1 MARRGYWGD
10 IVNSPFV
17 SIGTESD
24 NKELFKKAN
33 GKHVKVR
40 QPKAHIVSLD
50 YQVCC
55 HTNPQFH
62 FFLLPPPSP
71 SPTCCPSSRPAS
83 TLQSTTSCSGCSSP
97 SPAPSLRGSSHRRQ
111 QTAREPS
118 LSRWKRRRGRWKGA
132 VVTAVVH
139 RTVAELL
146 LVILTETDHSSQVC
160 ISVCCVK
167 ECYGQYAVR
176 SSCVCF
182 LSVELRWIPCV
193 TLCYLCQSDNTQD
206 RAG

>member
-24 NKELFKKAN
+24 NKELFKKTN

-40 QPKAHIVSLD
+40 QPKPHIVSLD
-50 YQVCC
+50 FTVTQSLSL
-55 HTNPQFH
+55 PSL
-62 FFLLPPPSP
+62 LLPSLPLPLPLPTSLPSPSLPLPP

-97 SPAPSLRGSSHRRQ
+97 SPAPSLRGSSRRKQ

-118 LSRWKRRRGRWKGA
+118 LSRWKRRRVREA
-132 VVTAVVH
+132 VVTAVVY
-139 RTVAELL
+139 RAVAELL
-146 LVILTETDHSSQVC
+146 LVIPTETDHSSQVC
-160 ISVCCVK
+160 ISMCCVK
-167 ECYGQYAVR
+167 ECYG
-176 SSCVCF
+176 
-182 LSVELRWIPCV
+182 
-193 TLCYLCQSDNTQD
+193 
-206 RAG
+206 